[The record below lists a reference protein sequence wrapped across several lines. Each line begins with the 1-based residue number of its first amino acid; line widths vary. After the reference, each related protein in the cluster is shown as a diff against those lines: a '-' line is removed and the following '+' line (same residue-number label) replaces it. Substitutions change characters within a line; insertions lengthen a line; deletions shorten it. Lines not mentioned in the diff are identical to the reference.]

1 MKIKELSDFI
11 YENYFSQTGL
21 TKENSYYSIKNQK
34 KDLLSFAPKLFETI
48 PDPSKTKELWVLR
61 KEKKN
66 QKWWNDKNN
75 CATTK
80 NYR

>member
-1 MKIKELSDFI
+1 MKIKELIDFI

-48 PDPSKTKELWVLR
+48 PDPSKTKEL
-61 KEKKN
+61 
-66 QKWWNDKNN
+66 
-75 CATTK
+75 
-80 NYR
+80 